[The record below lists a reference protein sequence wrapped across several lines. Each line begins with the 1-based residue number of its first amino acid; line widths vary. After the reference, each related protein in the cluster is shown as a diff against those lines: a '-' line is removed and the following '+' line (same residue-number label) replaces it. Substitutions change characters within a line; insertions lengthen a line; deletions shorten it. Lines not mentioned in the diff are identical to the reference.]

1 MVIDVSIHVLSFR
14 ALNLYLHTPESKC
27 SRSWHYKSSHSH
39 IMSVLLPMGAG
50 QSQRRRVTDL
60 MFSTQVAIF
69 CLVQYT
75 IMVSIGDCTD
85 DYPSCHTA

>member
-1 MVIDVSIHVLSFR
+1 
-14 ALNLYLHTPESKC
+14 
-27 SRSWHYKSSHSH
+27 
-39 IMSVLLPMGAG
+39 MSVLLPMGAG

-85 DYPSCHTA
+85 DYPSCHTAWYRTKLRLSYLVFPPL